1 MVMFTYLI
9 KVYEHYDCMGKID
22 SELIIPVAIVIN
34 F

>member
-9 KVYEHYDCMGKID
+9 KHYDCMGMID
-22 SELIIPVAIVIN
+22 FELIIPVAIVLN